1 MEGLLFMPI
10 FREQGKKM
18 TLKDYLTKLK
28 IGLPKTMVHLDKQIY
43 EAGSVINGTIE
54 ITGGLL
60 KNKIKRYDIDL
71 VGIDSHEFVE
81 ETLNSHSVFCSLE
94 CNPNQ
99 TGKISFLIDVPD
111 DIHNYRRTFQYS
123 LMINIDLG
131 NANNITQSVPIM
143 IGAVS

>member
-1 MEGLLFMPI
+1 
-10 FREQGKKM
+10 M

-28 IGLPKTMVHLDKQIY
+28 IGLPKTNVHLDKQVY

-71 VGIDSHEFVE
+71 VGIDSQAFVE

-94 CNPNQ
+94 CSPNQ
-99 TGKISFLIDVPD
+99 TGKITFLIDVPD
-111 DIHNYRRTFQYS
+111 EIQTNQNSCQYS

-131 NANNITQSVPIM
+131 NANNITQNVPIM
-143 IGAVS
+143 IRAVS

>member
-1 MEGLLFMPI
+1 
-10 FREQGKKM
+10 M

-28 IGLPKTMVHLDKQIY
+28 IGLPKTMVHLDKQVY

-54 ITGGLL
+54 ITGGLI

-71 VGIDSHEFVE
+71 IGIDSKAFVE

-94 CNPNQ
+94 CCPNQ
-99 TGKISFLIDVPD
+99 TGKITFIIDVPD
-111 DIHNYRRTFQYS
+111 DIQSKQSTYQYN

-131 NANNITQSVPIM
+131 NANNITQSVPIL
-143 IGAVS
+143 IGAAS

>member
-1 MEGLLFMPI
+1 MPI
-10 FREQGKKM
+10 FREQVKMKM

-28 IGLPKTMVHLDKQIY
+28 IGLPKTMVHLDKQVY
-43 EAGSVINGTIE
+43 EAGSIINGTIE

-71 VGIDSHEFVE
+71 VGVDSEAFVE

-94 CNPNQ
+94 CSPNQ
-99 TGKISFLIDVPD
+99 TGKITFFIDVPD
-111 DIHNYRRTFQYS
+111 DIKKNTFQYS

-131 NANNITQSVPIM
+131 NANNITQNVPIM
-143 IGAVS
+143 IGAAS

>member
-1 MEGLLFMPI
+1 MPI
-10 FREQGKKM
+10 FREQVKMKM

-28 IGLPKTMVHLDKQIY
+28 VGLPKTMVHLDKQVY
-43 EAGSVINGTIE
+43 EAGSIINGTIE

-71 VGIDSHEFVE
+71 VGVDSKAFVE

-94 CNPNQ
+94 CSPNQ
-99 TGKISFLIDVPD
+99 TGRITFFIDVPD
-111 DIHNYRRTFQYS
+111 DIKKNQNTFQYS

-131 NANNITQSVPIM
+131 NANNITQNVPIM

>member
-1 MEGLLFMPI
+1 MPI
-10 FREQGKKM
+10 FREQVKKKM

-28 IGLPKTMVHLDKQIY
+28 IGLPKTMVHLDKKVY

-71 VGIDSHEFVE
+71 VGVDSKAFIE
-81 ETLNSHSVFCSLE
+81 ETINSHSVFCSLE
-94 CNPNQ
+94 CSPNQ
-99 TGKISFLIDVPD
+99 TGKISFFIDVPEEIK
-111 DIHNYRRTFQYS
+111 IHNTFQYS

-131 NANNITQSVPIM
+131 NANNITQNVPIM
-143 IGAVS
+143 IDAVS

>member
-1 MEGLLFMPI
+1 MK
-10 FREQGKKM
+10 KKM

-28 IGLPKTMVHLDKQIY
+28 IGLPKTMVHLDKKVY

-71 VGIDSHEFVE
+71 VGVDSKAFIE
-81 ETLNSHSVFCSLE
+81 ETINSHSVFCSLE
-94 CNPNQ
+94 CSPNQ
-99 TGKISFLIDVPD
+99 TGKISFFIDVPEEIK
-111 DIHNYRRTFQYS
+111 IHNTFQYS

-131 NANNITQSVPIM
+131 NANNITQNVPIM
-143 IGAVS
+143 IDAVS

>member
-1 MEGLLFMPI
+1 MPI
-10 FREQGKKM
+10 YREQVKKM

-28 IGLPKTMVHLDKQIY
+28 IGLPKTMVHLDKPEY
-43 EAGSVINGTIE
+43 TAGSVINGTIE

-71 VGIDSHEFVE
+71 VGIDSQAFVE
-81 ETLNSHSVFCSLE
+81 ETFNSHSVYCSLE
-94 CNPNQ
+94 SSPNQ
-99 TGKISFLIDVPD
+99 TGKITFLIDVPD
-111 DIHNYRRTFQYS
+111 EIQNNQNNLQYS

-131 NANNITQSVPIM
+131 NANNITQNVPIK

>member
-1 MEGLLFMPI
+1 
-10 FREQGKKM
+10 M

-28 IGLPKTMVHLDKQIY
+28 IGLPKTNVHLDKQVY

-71 VGIDSHEFVE
+71 VEIDSQAFVG

-94 CNPNQ
+94 CSPNQ
-99 TGKISFLIDVPD
+99 TGKITFLIDVPD
-111 DIHNYRRTFQYS
+111 EIQTNQNNCQYS

-131 NANNITQSVPIM
+131 NANNITQNVPIM
-143 IGAVS
+143 IGAV

>member
-1 MEGLLFMPI
+1 
-10 FREQGKKM
+10 M

-28 IGLPKTMVHLDKQIY
+28 IGLPKTMVHLDKQVY

-71 VGIDSHEFVE
+71 IGIDSQAFVE

-94 CNPNQ
+94 CSPNQ
-99 TGKISFLIDVPD
+99 TGKIPFLLDIPD
-111 DIHNYRRTFQYS
+111 EVQYNEDTFKYS
-123 LMINIDLG
+123 LLINIDLG
-131 NANNITQSVPIM
+131 NANNITQSVPIT
-143 IGAVS
+143 INTIS

>member
-1 MEGLLFMPI
+1 MPI
-10 FREQGKKM
+10 FREQVKMKM

-28 IGLPKTMVHLDKQIY
+28 IGLPKTMVHLDKQVY
-43 EAGSVINGTIE
+43 EAGSIINGTIE

-71 VGIDSHEFVE
+71 VGVDSNSFEE

-94 CNPNQ
+94 CSPNQ
-99 TGKISFLIDVPD
+99 TGKITFFIDVPD
-111 DIHNYRRTFQYS
+111 DIKKNHHTLQYS

-131 NANNITQSVPIM
+131 NANNITQNVPVM

>member
-1 MEGLLFMPI
+1 MPI
-10 FREQGKKM
+10 FREQVKMKM

-28 IGLPKTMVHLDKQIY
+28 IGLPKTMVHLDKQVY
-43 EAGSVINGTIE
+43 EAGSIINGTIE

-71 VGIDSHEFVE
+71 VGVDSNSFVE

-94 CNPNQ
+94 CSPNQ
-99 TGKISFLIDVPD
+99 TGKITFFIDVPEE
-111 DIHNYRRTFQYS
+111 IKKNHHTFQYS

-131 NANNITQSVPIM
+131 NANNITQNVPVM

>member
-1 MEGLLFMPI
+1 
-10 FREQGKKM
+10 M

-28 IGLPKTMVHLDKQIY
+28 IGLPKTNVHLDKQVY

-71 VGIDSHEFVE
+71 VGIDSLAFVE

-94 CNPNQ
+94 CSPNQ
-99 TGKISFLIDVPD
+99 TGKITFLLDVPD
-111 DIHNYRRTFQYS
+111 EIQHHQNTFQYS
-123 LMINIDLG
+123 LTVNIDFG
-131 NANNITQSVPIM
+131 NANNITQSVPIR
-143 IGAVS
+143 ISAVS

>member
-1 MEGLLFMPI
+1 
-10 FREQGKKM
+10 M

-28 IGLPKTMVHLDKQIY
+28 IGLPKTMVHLDKQVY

-71 VGIDSHEFVE
+71 VVIDTQAFVE
-81 ETLNSHSVFCSLE
+81 EIVNSHSVFCSLE
-94 CNPNQ
+94 CSPNQ
-99 TGKISFLIDVPD
+99 TGKISFLIDVPE
-111 DIHNYRRTFQYS
+111 DIKKNQNTFNYS

-131 NANNITQSVPIM
+131 NANNITQNVPIM
-143 IGAVS
+143 IDAVL

>member
-1 MEGLLFMPI
+1 MPI
-10 FREQGKKM
+10 YREQVKMM

-28 IGLPKTMVHLDKQIY
+28 IGLPKTMVHLDKQVY

-71 VGIDSHEFVE
+71 VGIDSQAFIE

-94 CNPNQ
+94 CCPNQ
-99 TGKISFLIDVPD
+99 TGKITFLINVPD
-111 DIHNYRRTFQYS
+111 DIQINQNTTQYS
-123 LMINIDLG
+123 LLVNIDLG